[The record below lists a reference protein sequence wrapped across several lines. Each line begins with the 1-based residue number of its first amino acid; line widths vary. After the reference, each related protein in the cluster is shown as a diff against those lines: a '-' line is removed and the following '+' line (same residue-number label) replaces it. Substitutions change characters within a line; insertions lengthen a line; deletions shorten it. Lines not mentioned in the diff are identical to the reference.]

1 MKNLYEI
8 LGINN
13 NCDEKDI
20 SKAWKKLSF
29 KYHPDKNKTEEAK
42 SKLSEINKA
51 YEILKDK
58 EKRRKYDTFGYS
70 VFDDNFNHN
79 NTDPSNIFN
88 MFDINSF
95 PNMMNNVNSFFN
107 NININNVNNIIHKI
121 VDVTL
126 DEMRIGT
133 KKIIHIKTNCKCN
146 KCNGR
151 GYLSNG
157 RKFCETCRGK
167 KFLYQRMYYNGGYS
181 KDIKIKCNTCNS
193 KGFIIKEGFECKEC
207 ECTGLI
213 EENKKYKLNI
223 NKGNIDGKDLIIKN
237 KGNYN
242 PELDTRG
249 DIHIKLKEIE
259 HNNFKRINNNLYTKI
274 NISLGKALCGC
285 IYKLNYLN
293 NEKLYINIDKIINP
307 NYIMKIKD
315 YGMPII
321 NDNNILYG
329 DLLIHFNII
338 FPDKL
343 SKEIKNDLKSIFNIE
358 DNNYNDDTDIN
369 LTNIEY
375 HKEVCDM
382 EKEEE
387 EYSNVQCTQQ

>member
-8 LGINN
+8 LGVNKN
-13 NCDEKDI
+13 SSEKDI
-20 SKAWKKLSF
+20 STAWKKLSF
-29 KYHPDKNKTEEAK
+29 KYHPDKNNSQEAVD
-42 SKLSEINKA
+42 KLNEINKA

-58 EKRRKYDTFGYS
+58 EKRNKYDTYGYS
-70 VFDDNFNHN
+70 VFDDSFNN
-79 NTDPSNIFN
+79 DVDPSNIFN
-88 MFDINSF
+88 MFNMDSF
-95 PNMMNNVNSFFN
+95 PNMMNNVNTFFT
-107 NININNVNNIIHKI
+107 NINVNNNNNTNIIHKI

-126 DEMRIGT
+126 DEMRNGT
-133 KKIIHIKTNCKCN
+133 KKLIHIKINSKCN
-146 KCNGR
+146 NCNGR

-157 RKFCETCRGK
+157 RKYCETCKGN
-167 KFLYQRMYYNGGYS
+167 KFLYQKINYQGRYN
-181 KDIKIKCNTCNS
+181 KCIKIKCNTCDS
-193 KGFIIKEGFECKEC
+193 RGFIIKKGFECNEC
-207 ECTGLI
+207 KCSGI
-213 EENKKYKLNI
+213 IIENKKYNLNI

-237 KGNYN
+237 KGHYN
-242 PELDTRG
+242 PILDTRG
-249 DIHIKLKEIE
+249 DIHIKLNEVE

-307 NYIMKIKD
+307 HYIMKIKD

-343 SKEIKNDLKSIFNIE
+343 SKEIKTKIRSIFNIE
-358 DNNYNDDTDIN
+358 NDNINENIN

-375 HKEVCDM
+375 YKEISDM

-387 EYSNVQCTQQ
+387 EYSNIQCAQQ